1 MCCFKKYIQKVHKKM
16 GRKGAVRIHEG
27 EVNWGTSR
35 RDVGLNFNNEL
46 FLVNGRKHISG
57 REQVYQASICR
68 E

>member
-35 RDVGLNFNNEL
+35 RDVGLNFNR
-46 FLVNGRKHISG
+46 F
-57 REQVYQASICR
+57 ASHGYYMDCVPS
-68 E
+68 